1 MSNFG
6 LYGPITSSTFDG
18 QNSVQKR
25 QNGPSNNDGPQ
36 NGPLAKGEDILKTLI
51 IFYWWNS

>member
-6 LYGPITSSTFDG
+6 LYGPITGSTFSG

-25 QNGPSNNDGPQ
+25 QNGHSNIDGPR
-36 NGPLAKGEDILKTLI
+36 NGPTAKGEDISLKILLS
-51 IFYWWNS
+51 FYC

>member
-51 IFYWWNS
+51 IFY